1 MFVLRMAAECAVE
14 LKTSGVSM
22 VSLWPG
28 AVQTEHIQ
36 KNILEREATTEQE
49 RKSKEMFEKGE
60 SVEFAGKSIRYLAA
74 DGNLASKTGRILMTA
89 VGVA

>member
-1 MFVLRMAAECAVE
+1 MAADCAVE
-14 LKTSGVSM
+14 LKRSGVSM

-36 KNILEREATTEQE
+36 KNILDREARTEQE

-74 DGNLASKTGRILMTA
+74 DANLASKTGRILMTA
-89 VGVA
+89 VGIA